1 MLFNENYNDIFRKE
15 YYIMKEKTKIGDYDL
30 GYNTGVFTVGVSVI
44 IAALVMTA
52 MDIRRAKKEQR

>member
-1 MLFNENYNDIFRKE
+1 
-15 YYIMKEKTKIGDYDL
+15 MKEKTKIGDYDL

-52 MDIRRAKKEQR
+52 MDIRRAKKEQK